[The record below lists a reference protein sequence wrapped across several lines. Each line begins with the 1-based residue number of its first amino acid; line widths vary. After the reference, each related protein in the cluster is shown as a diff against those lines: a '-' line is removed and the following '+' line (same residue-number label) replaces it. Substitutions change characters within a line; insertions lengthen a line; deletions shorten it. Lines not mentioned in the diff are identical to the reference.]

1 MSRSPLA
8 PVLVAM
14 ALAVALAV
22 RQSAAS
28 DAAPAPAPDTCPGAA
43 AWDEAHKDVLP
54 AEMLRRDAA
63 RSLTKPELLAE
74 IRKRADRDQE
84 ARREWLGHQ
93 SNRALGDAVYRV
105 DQGNIA
111 WLRGLIGTSG
121 LPTAAEVGELGVHL
135 TFLLIQHAGSAP
147 DLQQKALPILVE
159 RYKAGE
165 LPATDLARLID
176 RILVKQKKPQRF
188 GTQFDWLSGK
198 FPLPEP
204 ARVTEIDANR
214 RELGLMPI
222 ADYACRMNDF
232 LRAPRWDGPP
242 PEG

>member
-8 PVLVAM
+8 VVLVA
-14 ALAVALAV
+14 VVGVVV
-22 RQSAAS
+22 RQAAAS
-28 DAAPAPAPDTCPGAA
+28 DAAAAPAQDTCPGAA
-43 AWDEAHKDVLP
+43 AWDEAHKDLLP
-54 AEMLRRDAA
+54 GAMLRRDAA

-121 LPTAAEVGELGVHL
+121 LPSAAEVGEFGVHL
-135 TFLLIQHAGSAP
+135 TFVLIQHAATAR

-176 RILVKQKKPQRF
+176 RILVEQKKPQRF
-188 GTQFDWLSGK
+188 GTQFDWLSGR
-198 FPLPEP
+198 FPVPEP
-204 ARVTEIDANR
+204 AYVTEIDANR

-232 LRAPRWDGPP
+232 LRAPGWEGPP